1 LAPKKKLNPKIFHFL
16 LLSYL
21 LVIFTE
27 SSFPSSDFPEIGLT
41 LADKYVHFIIYFGLC
56 LLFFYSLKNQSKFIK
71 LQEYPLT
78 FSLIF
83 TSLYGVTDELHQYFV
98 PGRTSDVLDW
108 IADTLGALICIIFIK
123 IFYKKLPFI
132 NTNKSETT

>member
-1 LAPKKKLNPKIFHFL
+1 MALKKNLNSKVFHFL
-16 LLSYL
+16 LFGYL
-21 LVIFTE
+21 LIIFIE
-27 SSFPSSDFPEIGLT
+27 SSFPSDDFPDLNLT

-71 LQEYPLT
+71 LQQYPLT
-78 FSLIF
+78 FSFIF

-108 IADTLGALICIIFIK
+108 TADTIGALICIILIK
-123 IFYKKLPFI
+123 IYYKKLPFI